1 MSNYDLATSTTSIS
15 LLTVDSSVR
24 CSSLPDHVI
33 DDGLQEWIAFKTDI
47 FKDENKTN
55 NATPTQST
63 VPGQG
68 TTGRYR
74 NRAVGLKSL
83 STNIASTN
91 RAKFLVGFN
100 RIDNIVAVT
109 YLEESRLVT
118 HDRPNSLATSLR
130 YELIGF
136 YCTTHKLKV

>member
-1 MSNYDLATSTTSIS
+1 MSNYDLATSTTS

-24 CSSLPDHVI
+24 GSSLPDHVF

-47 FKDENKTN
+47 FKDDNQTKIE
-55 NATPTQST
+55 ASTQST
-63 VPGQG
+63 RQRP
-68 TTGRYR
+68 TGRLR

-118 HDRPNSLATSLR
+118 HERPNSLATSLR
-130 YELIGF
+130 
-136 YCTTHKLKV
+136 